1 MPADAE
7 IRPSPEAL
15 LTQAVREGRG
25 RLKAFLGAAP
35 GVGKTWAM
43 LDEAHRKLAEGVDVV
58 AALIETHGR
67 SETQAKLAGLPQ
79 LPRKPVIYQGR
90 ALTEMDIVALLAR
103 RPGLALIDE
112 LAHTNAEGSRH
123 EKRWQDVEEVL
134 AAGIDVYTTL
144 NIQHIETLNETVA
157 RITGVRV
164 RETVPDG
171 ALDMADEIELIDLP
185 PDDLV
190 ERLKQGKVYPADQA
204 SRALGSFF
212 VKGNLTALRELAMR
226 AAADRVDAQLREHMA
241 ANAIAGPWP
250 TQERILVCINESP
263 AAREAIRVA
272 KRSADRARADWIV
285 LNVVSTRAESQPE
298 ADKDRLAGS
307 LRLAERLGAELATLE
322 AEHDLAQAILAYA
335 QGRNVRRVI
344 IGHPRRR
351 PFWARFTSENV
362 AADLVARGGAFEVT
376 IASEPDDRPRTG
388 GLRLPRPSAEPSA
401 WGEAVLAV
409 ALASGCA
416 WAVDRLFPVASLAL
430 LFMTAVIVVASRR
443 GMGPSALASVL
454 GFLSY
459 DFFFVD
465 PRFTF
470 TVTDRSELLTL
481 GLFLAA
487 SLMTGNLAARLRAR
501 VEAQSAIAD
510 RTNKLYDFS
519 RRVAS
524 AAMAD
529 EVIWASVSHVATTLR
544 CETVLLMPRERDLQ
558 VVGGFPPEDRLD
570 VRDQSA
576 AQFAWERGEAA
587 GRGSDTLPAA
597 RWFFLPLVAGER
609 RLGVLGIAYE
619 DDRQLARTDRRLLE
633 ALIDQIA
640 LALERLRLT
649 EDLSATQL
657 AAETERLRTALLN
670 SVSHDLRTPLVT
682 IIGAAGHLAEADL
695 SAAAHRDLAENI
707 REEGERLDRYV
718 QNLLDMTRLGH
729 GALKPR
735 LAPQEVAEI
744 VGAARTRMQGVLRA
758 HRLQLDVAPDLPLIL
773 ADGVLLEQVLV
784 NILDN
789 AAKYAPEATEIT
801 IAAQKRGG
809 MVEIAITDC
818 GPGIPL
824 ADQSRVFDMFYRVA
838 GGDRQRAGTG
848 LGLSICKGLIEAMGG
863 TIRAES
869 GQAESSWPDGTGTR
883 IVLALPLHNPEAP
896 A

>member
-1 MPADAE
+1 MTPDSE

-15 LTQAVREGRG
+15 LVQAAREGRG
-25 RLKAFLGAAP
+25 RLKVFLGAAP

-43 LDEAHRKLAEGVDVV
+43 LDDAHRKRAEGVDVV

-79 LPRKPVIYQGR
+79 LARKPVIHKGR
-90 ALTEMDIVALLAR
+90 ALTEMDLDGLLAR
-103 RPGLALIDE
+103 KPALALIDE
-112 LAHTNAEGSRH
+112 LAHTNADGSRH
-123 EKRWQDVEEVL
+123 AKRWQDVEEVL

-171 ALDMADEIELIDLP
+171 ALEMADEIELIDLP
-185 PDDLV
+185 PDELV
-190 ERLKQGKVYPADQA
+190 DRLKQGKVYPADQA
-204 SRALGSFF
+204 ARALGSFF

-272 KRSADRARADWIV
+272 KRSADRARAEWIA
-285 LNVVSTRAESQPE
+285 LNVAQARMEGLPE

-322 AEHDLAQAILAYA
+322 AEHDVAEAILTYA
-335 QGRNVRRVI
+335 RDRNVRRIVI
-344 IGHPRRR
+344 GRPRPR
-351 PFWARFTSENV
+351 PFWARLTSEDV
-362 AADLVARGGAFEVT
+362 ATDVLRRSGAFEVT
-376 IASEPDDRPRTG
+376 VASEPDEKPKASGFRSPRLG
-388 GLRLPRPSAEPSA
+388 AEPKA

-409 ALASGCA
+409 AIASACSWGA
-416 WAVDRLFPVASLAL
+416 EQLFPVASLSVIY
-430 LFMTAVIVVASRR
+430 MTAVVVVASRR
-443 GMGPSALASVL
+443 GLGPALAAAVL
-454 GFLSY
+454 GFMAYNFL
-459 DFFFVD
+459 FTH
-465 PRFTF
+465 PRYTF
-470 TVTDRSELLTL
+470 HVSRQGELLTL

-487 SLMTGNLAARLRAR
+487 SLVTGNLAARLRAR
-501 VEAQSAIAD
+501 VEAQAAIAD

-519 RRVAS
+519 RRVA
-524 AAMAD
+524 AAATAD
-529 EVIWASVSHVATTLR
+529 DVVWASVSHVATTLR
-544 CETVLLMPRERDLQ
+544 CEAVLLMPRGAELR

-576 AQFAWERGEAA
+576 AQFAWEKGEPA
-587 GRGSDTLPAA
+587 GRGSDTLPTA
-597 RWFFLPLVAGER
+597 RWFFLPLVAGDR

-619 DDRQLARTDRRLLE
+619 DDRQLARTDRRLLD

-649 EDLSATQL
+649 EDLAATQL
-657 AAETERLRTALLN
+657 ATETERLRTALLN

-682 IIGAAGHLAEADL
+682 IIGAAGHLVDADL
-695 SAAAHRDLAENI
+695 PPDARRDLAENI

-735 LAPQEVAEI
+735 LAPQDVAEI
-744 VGAARTRMQGVLRA
+744 VGGARSRMKGVLRG
-758 HRLQLDVAPDLPLIL
+758 HDLRVDLAPNLPLIL

-789 AAKYAPEATEIT
+789 AAKYSPERTAIT
-801 IAAQKRGG
+801 IAARLLGAR
-809 MVEIAITDC
+809 VELSVTDH
-818 GPGIPL
+818 GPGIPVEDT
-824 ADQSRVFDMFYRVA
+824 ARVFDMFYRVA

-848 LGLSICKGLIEAMGG
+848 LGLAICKGLIEAMGG
-863 TIRAES
+863 TIKAES
-869 GQAESSWPDGTGTR
+869 GRAETGWPDGTGTR
-883 IVLALPLHNPEAP
+883 IVMALPLHNPEVA